1 MIKEKASFGLVLGG
15 GGARGL
21 AHVGALKALN
31 HLGYYPSAVA
41 GVSMG
46 AVVAATYALNDDW
59 YRQLVD
65 MDVSGFPEIP
75 DFKAPG
81 LGNKVKAL
89 LIAERDMRDMYFGWG
104 AGQKTVAW
112 GRGVLEDLT
121 LGKNL
126 EESRIPVFLAATD
139 VLTGERVIM
148 SNGNAVDAVYAS
160 SALAGILPPFRDG
173 ELLLVDGGYTD
184 IAPVDVVRKSGVDF
198 VLSINPANQPN
209 TRKPKNGLEVFLRS
223 VEVTHNAHSNMR
235 FNEADFILSPEFSR
249 PIGILEFQHKRDCI
263 AAGARAVLQAAQKIQ
278 DAFDSPRRRS
288 DDCTDNFVCHA
299 EAIQVQDR
307 SCKPVTSLSENA
319 IR

>member
-1 MIKEKASFGLVLGG
+1 MKKVASFGLVLGG

-31 HLGYYPSAVA
+31 HLGYYPSVVA

-75 DFKAPG
+75 DFKTPG

-89 LIAERDMRDMYFGWG
+89 LIAEREMRNIYFGWG
-104 AGQKTVAW
+104 AGQQTVAW
-112 GRGVLEDLT
+112 GRGVLEGLT

-126 EESRIPVFLAATD
+126 EESRISVFLAATD

-160 SALAGILPPFRDG
+160 SALAGILPPFEDG
-173 ELLLVDGGYTD
+173 DRLLVDGGYTD
-184 IAPVDVVRKSGVDF
+184 IAPVDVVRQSGVDY
-198 VLSINPANQPN
+198 VLSINPANHPN
-209 TRKPKNGLEVFLRS
+209 NDRPRNGLEVFLRS

-235 FNEADFILSPEFSR
+235 FDEADLILRPEFHR
-249 PIGILEFQHKRDCI
+249 PIGILEFHQKRDCI
-263 AAGARAVLQAAQKIQ
+263 AAGARAVLQAARKIQ
-278 DAFDSPRRRS
+278 GVLESTPHRP
-288 DDCTDNFVCHA
+288 DDCTDKFVCQA
-299 EAIQVQDR
+299 DAIPVQDR
-307 SCKPVTSLSENA
+307 CCKPTASLRGDT